1 MLSLKKDWNERY
13 PPTFLT
19 VPHSSA
25 SIFKNKFSS
34 TMILFQII
42 PQGKILMQEIFV
54 SIVHCYA
61 LINFFT
67 LSLLYVFSIQI
78 RSVCLRDSLKMY
90 VAAVVCY
97 KFLKRLAMVAIIKYH
112 MISFFFQQPIR
123 SGFRSDPL
131 CIFVA

>member
-1 MLSLKKDWNERY
+1 
-13 PPTFLT
+13 
-19 VPHSSA
+19 
-25 SIFKNKFSS
+25 
-34 TMILFQII
+34 
-42 PQGKILMQEIFV
+42 MQEIFV
-54 SIVHCYA
+54 SIVCCYA

-112 MISFFFQQPIR
+112 MISFFFNSR
-123 SGFRSDPL
+123 FEVVLEVTRYVFL
-131 CIFVA
+131 WLEIFLGRKRYH